1 MTPRRALLLTACSTL
16 AIAVSAL
23 YLSYVR
29 QARDRT
35 EPEELSR
42 NAALSR
48 PEWANYQEDIKAHLG
63 ATPAAQWKGRPVSA
77 QLTGNVLE
85 VIFELSGPWAEYGF
99 VLPILMR
106 DALGDERRQT
116 AYVLDSP
123 RVTYI
128 FHLPER
134 QGSTPIPWILI
145 KYPNHEDRLVLDP
158 QGAWKAN

>member
-16 AIAVSAL
+16 AVALAAL

-29 QARDRT
+29 QARDRM
-35 EPEELSR
+35 EPEELAR

-63 ATPAAQWKGRPVSA
+63 ATPAAQWEGRPLSA
-77 QLTGNVLE
+77 QLTDSVLE
-85 VIFELSGPWAEYGF
+85 VTFELSGPWAERDF

-106 DALGDERRQT
+106 DALGDERRHT
-116 AYVLDSP
+116 AYVLDLP

-134 QGSTPIPWILI
+134 QGNTPIPWVLL
-145 KYPNHEDRLVLDP
+145 KYPHHEDRLILDAE
-158 QGAWKAN
+158 GKWSTG